1 MDTTEFKSPK
11 GKLVRF
17 FQRSRD
23 GWKRKYMELKRNNKK
38 LSNQTRAVEKSRA
51 HWREIA
57 RREQRRSREFE
68 RELAELDEFVAG
80 L

>member
-23 GWKRKYMELKRNNKK
+23 GWKEKYMESKRNNKK
-38 LSNQTRAVEKSRA
+38 LSNQTRAVEKSRVR
-51 HWREIA
+51 WRQIA
-57 RREQRRSREFE
+57 RREQRRARELE
-68 RELAELDEFVAG
+68 RELAELKRAVC
-80 L
+80 